1 MTRVNFLERRLLPL
15 LIIVLLILVPA
26 VACGGSSDKTL
37 PTAPIEYIT
46 PESSAVAGVN
56 APSPA
61 ASAQANPSASG
72 QGSAAADTTVNI
84 TVKDTKFSTDTI
96 TVPAGKTITIHM
108 TNDDNII
115 HNIAFYQQKDAPE
128 ALYTGELFKGPNVT
142 KTETFQAPDKPGTYY
157 FQCDVHPDQMNGK
170 LVVK

>member
-1 MTRVNFLERRLLPL
+1 MILVRFLDRRLLPL
-15 LIIVLLILVPA
+15 LIIVLLILIPA
-26 VACGGSSDKTL
+26 VACGGGDDAL
-37 PTAPIEYIT
+37 PTAPLEYRT

-61 ASAQANPSASG
+61 ASAQANPSAGAES
-72 QGSAAADTTVNI
+72 GSAASTTVNI
-84 TVKDTKFSTDTI
+84 TVKDTKFSTATI
-96 TVPAGKTITIHM
+96 TVPAGQSITVHM

-115 HNIAFYQQKDAPE
+115 HNIAFYKAKDAPE

-142 KTETFQAPDKPGTYY
+142 KTESFQAPAEPGTYY

>member
-1 MTRVNFLERRLLPL
+1 MSRVQFFERRMLPL
-15 LIIVLLILVPA
+15 LVIVLLILVPA
-26 VACGGSSDKTL
+26 VACGGGGDKTA
-37 PTAPIEYIT
+37 PTAAIDYIT
-46 PESSAVAGVN
+46 PESSAVAGVS
-56 APSPA
+56 APSPV
-61 ASAQANPSASG
+61 ASAQASSTA
-72 QGSAAADTTVNI
+72 SAAADTTVNI

-96 TVPAGKTITIHM
+96 TVPAGKSITVQM

-115 HNIAFYQQKDAPE
+115 HNIAFYQQKDAPQ